1 MPLYQIQGPDGKT
14 YEIEGPAGATRDQVI
29 QAIMA
34 KMPPGGIQ
42 TPTGTKNPL
51 MGALGRAAGLAAS
64 GVEAVAE
71 VAERAGDFMESKIP
85 LSNIPP
91 EQIKSEKQLQPLFN
105 LAGSLRD
112 VEKNIGYSPST
123 KLSDLADNP
132 LNAVPFIAERVI
144 TSAPDMA
151 AAVYAFAPYIGAR
164 TKEILDERV
173 KNDNKT
179 LDDATVGDVTAAAG
193 AAITEATL
201 ERFATK
207 RLGKGAEA
215 ETRTGRLARETGV
228 QGGTEAVEE
237 GAAYVGE
244 TAGTIKGV
252 DATELGE
259 RMLEGAIVGGGLGG
273 GVQATRE
280 ILSGRKETPTPEKE
294 EDLKQQA
301 AESAPERIARE
312 QTIEATEPG
321 MAQEAEALK
330 ALGLM
335 PEPTAAEALPGLPE
349 ADKSIEPTAPAERV
363 IPLAGIGAEKA
374 PEVPEVTALPKDITP
389 SPRESDRTKAEMDYL
404 GKEAERIEKAELA
417 SKTNSLYNFFRENK
431 LDVKEVNDITPDK
444 TYNLI
449 RKKGGAYVS
458 DFVGTGQLNPWL
470 PPQMQ
475 IYGTEDAETL
485 GNKESEAAEYI
496 KEKLRNR
503 NFLTFDTEMELEQV
517 NLSFQELERILN
529 DELSYEKLLDEAN
542 AIAAEIAAAEGLSPA
557 ETAPEILTTG
567 DIGERPAPEG
577 EPSEQII
584 TRQAAPSPE
593 EKAIADRERDFFQL
607 QQQVTEREAAV
618 TGDLFGAEGISQ
630 ITPKRTPRAAERA
643 DQLKLFN
650 SDTETVEKSSAG
662 AGPLIEEDLKNET
675 EKIQKAL
682 DGKTPLEAAKWM
694 ASNAPTQ
701 DYQMIAK
708 RVVDRME
715 KLMDAGVTFDL
726 KIAKI
731 GDRVPV
737 RLLSSNGISV
747 SRVDTKTGNL
757 KSLTIWLNDN
767 SDPKL
772 VGTTYDTV
780 LHELIHS
787 VTQGSLFLGRTKQLA
802 GTQAADLAKRLNDVS
817 NTIIKH
823 YNSRVK
829 AFKEG
834 KGELNDFELR
844 IYKGANYL
852 DDADEILAWSM
863 TSREM
868 QKYMEAIPYKNT
880 SVWDKFVE
888 TIRQFLGLPKSKE
901 TTLSEVLGLSNEL
914 FTMPIMEVKN
924 VATSPGAPI
933 TSNEEAQ
940 IALFARTNIFGQPAS
955 QSTWGRPDDTKKDD
969 VIFILQD
976 KQIDTK
982 RVIQEIEKAR
992 GRLQDRWNAYMQEEL
1007 YHGRTAKKTN
1017 DFIQK
1022 ELNPLLKEIKAKGFE
1037 LSEVEEYLHNRHAEE
1052 RNIQVAKVN
1061 PNMPD
1066 GGSGIFTE
1074 KAKEYLGALSPQ
1086 KRKDLE
1092 SIAKR
1097 VDAITKDTR
1106 KILTDNGLEETS
1118 TIQAWENAYKN
1129 YVPLN
1134 RAEDDY
1140 ELSGIGKGVGQGYSV
1155 RGPSAKRATGSSRE
1169 VVDILANIAMQRE
1182 RAIVRSEKSRV
1193 SQAIYGL
1200 AVQHPNPDF
1209 WLAIDPTAVT
1219 DPVKTVQD
1227 LQSMGINPADAANIM
1242 AEPTQTYVDPNT
1254 GLVTQR
1260 INPALRGAENVL
1272 AVRVNGKDKFVF
1284 FNTKDPRAIRMA
1296 TALKN
1301 LDADQLGTAMS
1312 MIARVTRY
1320 FAAVNTQYNP
1330 IFGVINFL
1338 RDYQG
1343 AALNLTNT
1351 PIAGETKKVMKDT
1364 WPALMGI
1371 YADLRKARKGQ
1382 PVTSTWSQLWDE
1394 FQKEGGQTGFR
1405 DQFSRSQERAD
1416 ALQREL
1422 NRLTEGKPMK
1432 SARAIFDW
1440 LSDYNESMENAVR
1453 LAAYKAALDKGLS
1466 KQQAASIAK
1475 NLTVNFNRK
1484 GQIARQ
1490 ANALYAFFNAS
1501 VQGTAR
1507 MYQTLRGPAGKKIFY
1522 GGLLL
1527 GSAQAML
1534 LAAAGFDEDEP
1545 PDFVKERNIVIP
1557 TGGGK
1562 YITIP
1567 MPLGF
1572 NIIPNTSRVMTEWML
1587 SGGKDTSK
1595 RIAQITGAALEMFN
1609 PIGNAGWSF
1618 QTFAP
1623 TVADPAVALF
1633 ENKDWTGKPIA
1644 KKDISSLDP
1653 TPGYTRAKDTASWF
1667 SKNLAEFLNYAT
1679 GGTKYRP
1686 GILSPT
1692 PDQIDYLI
1700 GQATGGVGREIMKAE
1715 QTVTSAVTGEEL
1727 PTYKIPLVGRFIG
1740 ETKSQDAQRDR
1751 FYDNIRLLN
1760 EHENE
1765 IKGRRKNREPV
1776 EEYIR
1781 ENPESRLF
1789 GAANGV
1795 ERIVQNLRRRREDL
1809 IKKDAPKSEVQA
1821 IEKRIT
1827 EVMTRF
1833 NERVAAA
1840 KEGKSSNRQD

>member
-1 MPLYQIQGPDGKT
+1 MPVYRIDIPGQGTFRVESPVELDDTQAYQ
-14 YEIEGPAGATRDQVI
+14 AVI
-29 QAIMA
+29 QQMPGLGA
-34 KMPPGGIQ
+34 PPG
-42 TPTGTKNPL
+42 GTKNPL

-144 TSAPDMA
+144 TSTPDMA

-179 LDDATVGDVTAAAG
+179 LNDATVGDVTAAAG

-207 RLGKGAEA
+207 RFGKGAESQ
-215 ETRTGRLARETGV
+215 TRTGRLAKETGV

-237 GAAYVGE
+237 GAAYLGE

-252 DATELGE
+252 DPKELGE

-280 ILSGRKETPTPEKE
+280 VLSGRKETPSPEKE

-301 AESAPERIARE
+301 AESAPERLARE
-312 QTIEATEPG
+312 QAIEATEPG
-321 MAQEAEALK
+321 MAPEEEALK

-335 PEPTAAEALPGLPE
+335 PEPTAAEAVPGLPE
-349 ADKSIEPTAPAERV
+349 AQRRMAEASAELEAAPEIPTETRPYISEELPPEPEE
-363 IPLAGIGAEKA
+363 IAGLKAEKA
-374 PEVPEVTALPKDITP
+374 AAEKDISRAMRDKGP
-389 SPRESDRTKAEMDYL
+389 S
-404 GKEAERIEKAELA
+404 LA
-417 SKTNSLYNFFRENK
+417 TVLRNRLS
-431 LDVKEVNDITPDK
+431 
-444 TYNLI
+444 
-449 RKKGGAYVS
+449 
-458 DFVGTGQLNPWL
+458 
-470 PPQMQ
+470 
-475 IYGTEDAETL
+475 
-485 GNKESEAAEYI
+485 ESEVFDISPEPGVARVFRMSPKRGEGENIADVLANTNQLDDFLDPELKAPGRETEAVEYI
-496 KEKLRNR
+496 KDKIRNQ
-503 NFLTFDTEMELEQV
+503 NYLTFETDISLRKLNTDLAQIEELLAREMTDEQIR
-517 NLSFQELERILN
+517 Q
-529 DELSYEKLLDEAN
+529 EAN
-542 AIAAEIAAAEGLSPA
+542 AIAAEIAAEEGPRVA
-557 ETAPEILTTG
+557 ETAPEIVTAGGIT
-567 DIGERPAPEG
+567 ERITPEG

-593 EKAIADRERDFFQL
+593 EKAIADRERDLFQL
-607 QQQVTEREAAV
+607 QQQVPEREAAV

-630 ITPKRTPRAAERA
+630 ITPKRTPSVAERA

-650 SDTETVEKSSAG
+650 SDTETVEKSAAG
-662 AGPLIEEDLKNET
+662 AEPLVEGDLKDET

-715 KLMDAGVTFDL
+715 KLMDSGVTFDL

-852 DDADEILAWSM
+852 DDADEVLAWSM

-955 QSTWGRPDDTKKDD
+955 QSTWGRPDDTKTDN
-969 VIFILQD
+969 VIYRLQD
-976 KQIDTK
+976 KMVDTK
-982 RVIQEIEKAR
+982 RVIANIEEAR
-992 GRLQDRWNAYMQEEL
+992 GKLQDRWNAYLQEEL
-1007 YHGRTAKKTN
+1007 YHGRTAKQTN

-1022 ELNPLLKEIKAKGFE
+1022 ELTPLLKEINAKKFTIAD
-1037 LSEVEEYLHNRHAEE
+1037 VEEYLHNRHAKE

-1061 PNMPD
+1061 PAMPD
-1066 GGSGIFTE
+1066 GGSGIFTDDAN
-1074 KAKEYLGALSPQ
+1074 KYLDALSPQ

-1092 SIAKR
+1092 SIAKK
-1097 VDAITKDTR
+1097 VDAITAKTR
-1106 KILTDNGLEETS
+1106 QTLIQNGIEDPA
-1118 TIQAWENAYKN
+1118 TIQAWENSYKN
-1129 YVPLN
+1129 YIPLA
-1134 RAEDDY
+1134 REEMDY
-1140 ELSGIGKGVGQGYSV
+1140 ELSNIGRGIGQGFSV
-1155 RGPSAKRATGSSRE
+1155 RGPTSKRAAGSSRQ

-1182 RAIVRSEKSRV
+1182 RAIVRSEKNRV

-1200 AVQHPNPDF
+1200 AVQHPNTDF
-1209 WLAIDPTAVT
+1209 WFAVDPKAIKDPL
-1219 DPVKTVQD
+1219 KTVQQ

-1242 AEPTQTYVDPNT
+1242 KEPTRSYVDPTTNSVIH
-1254 GLVTQR
+1254 G
-1260 INPALRGAENVL
+1260 INPTLRGAENVL
-1272 AVRVNGKDKFVF
+1272 SVRVNGEDKFVF

-1301 LDADQLGTAMS
+1301 LDADQLSKALEFFGV
-1312 MIARVTRY
+1312 VTRY
-1320 FAAVNTQYNP
+1320 FARVNTQYNP
-1330 IFGVINFL
+1330 IFGAINFL

-1351 PIAGETKKVMKDT
+1351 PIRGKTKQVMADT
-1364 WPALMGI
+1364 LPALRGI
-1371 YADLRKARKGQ
+1371 YADLRARRDGKAPPSGK
-1382 PVTSTWSQLWDE
+1382 WSSLWDE

-1405 DQFSRSQERAD
+1405 DQFSRADERRD
-1416 ALQREL
+1416 ALASEL
-1422 NRLTEGKPMK
+1422 KKLSEGKAKK

-1440 LSDYNESMENAVR
+1440 LSDYNETMENAVR
-1453 LAAYKAALDKGLS
+1453 LAAYKAALDQGLS
-1466 KQQAASIAK
+1466 KQQAASVAK

-1484 GQIARQ
+1484 GQVARQ
-1490 ANALYAFFNAS
+1490 VGALYAFFNAS

-1507 MYQTLRGPAGKKIFY
+1507 MYQTLRGPAGKKIVY
-1522 GGLLL
+1522 GGLIL

-1545 PDFVKERNIVIP
+1545 PDFIKDRNIVIP
-1557 TGGGK
+1557 IGDGK

-1572 NIIPNTSRVMTEWML
+1572 NIIPTVSRIGTEWAL
-1587 SGGKDTSK
+1587 NDFRDPGK
-1595 RIAQITGAALEMFN
+1595 RVAQITGAALEMFN
-1609 PIGNAGWSF
+1609 PLGNAGWSW

-1623 TVADPAVALF
+1623 TPFDPAVALL
-1633 ENKDWTGKPIA
+1633 ENKDWTGKTIA
-1644 KKDISSLDP
+1644 KEDISSLDP
-1653 TPGYTRAKDTASWF
+1653 TPGYTRAKDTASWV
-1667 SKNLAEFLNYAT
+1667 SKKLSEFFNYAS
-1679 GGTKYRP
+1679 GGTEFRP
-1686 GILSPT
+1686 GKFSPT

-1700 GQATGGVGREIMKAE
+1700 GQAFGGIGREAIKAQ
-1715 QTVTSAVTGEEL
+1715 QTAAAAVTGEEL
-1727 PTYKIPLVGRFIG
+1727 PTYKIPLVGRFVG
-1740 ETKSQDAQRDR
+1740 ETKGQAAQSAK
-1751 FYDNIRLLN
+1751 FYDNIKLIN

-1776 EEYIR
+1776 DEYIR
-1781 ENPESRLF
+1781 ENPEARLY
-1789 GAANGV
+1789 GAANNV
-1795 ERIVQNLRRRREDL
+1795 ERTVQALRRRKSEM
-1809 IKKDAPKSEVQA
+1809 IKKDAPKEDIKA
-1821 IEKRIT
+1821 IDKRIT
-1827 EVMTRF
+1827 DIMTRF
-1833 NERVAAA
+1833 NERVGQA
-1840 KEGKSSNRQD
+1840 KESGNR